1 MPPRPRQAV
10 AAPAMSDDSE
20 AAAADAPAA
29 TALAEGQLRR
39 GEPLLAYNAA
49 QAGLQRW
56 PDHVRLR
63 QLQALALARSGDVE
77 RANQLLAELADEG
90 HGDAETLG
98 MLARTHKDL
107 ALAAKDETERN
118 RHLNAGFRLYARAF
132 ENARRD
138 GSDADAYYA
147 GINAATM
154 ATLRGERE
162 RARTIAREVRR
173 ICERGAAAG
182 DDAPY
187 GYWRQATLG
196 EAALILGE
204 ADSAAMHYTRAA
216 ELAGNR
222 FGDLS
227 STRRQFRLLA
237 SCLPG
242 VAATCAESLRIPPIL
257 VFTGNMIDRPG
268 RHTPRFPAAIET
280 AVRAAVTERL
290 AALRPLA
297 VYGSAACGAD
307 ILCLEVARGLGC
319 ETHVVLP
326 FPAVEFRR
334 TSVDYAGGNWG
345 ERFERVLAAAD
356 SVTIASD
363 HRASGS
369 AATFEYANLILTGMG
384 ELRAQVLD
392 TTLCGLAT
400 WDPRISG
407 FAGGAASLVSLWER
421 RGLAV
426 EHVHPHWFRDGQS
439 GTSVPTP
446 AAGESAAVVRHE
458 MRALLFADAVGYSQ
472 LSEDQIP
479 GFISGFLEAVA
490 GLNQRTEH
498 RFEHVETAGDGLY
511 MVFRDVRDAAH
522 YALELSAL
530 MRGFDRKAW
539 RLPPAFD
546 LRIAVHC
553 GPVHCARDPITGG
566 NLYTGPHTS
575 RAARIEP
582 ITPPG
587 QVYASSAFA
596 SVAAATG
603 VDGLTMRYVGRIP
616 LAKGFGALGLYCVRP
631 AG

>member
-1 MPPRPRQAV
+1 
-10 AAPAMSDDSE
+10 MSDDAA

-29 TALAEGQLRR
+29 AALAEEQLRR

-77 RANQLLAELADEG
+77 RANRLLAALADEG

-107 ALAAKDETERN
+107 ALAAKDDDARA
-118 RHLNAGFRLYARAF
+118 RHLNAGFRLYALAF
-132 ENARRD
+132 DNARRG
-138 GSDADAYYA
+138 GSDDEAYYA

-154 ATLRGERE
+154 AVLKGQLT
-162 RARTIAREVRR
+162 RARGIARDVRG
-173 ICERGAAAG
+173 ICERAAG
-182 DDAPY
+182 GDDSSV
-187 GYWRQATLG
+187 YWREATLG
-196 EAALILGE
+196 EASLILG
-204 ADSAAMHYTRAA
+204 DTDAAAAHYTRAA
-216 ELAGNR
+216 ALAGNR

-227 STRRQFRLLA
+227 STRRQFRLLS

-242 VAATCAESLRIPPIL
+242 VAAACAASLRIPPVL
-257 VFTGNMIDRPG
+257 VFTGNMIDRPD
-268 RHTPRFPAAIET
+268 RSAPRFPPTIEA

-297 VYGSAACGAD
+297 AYGSAACGAD
-307 ILCLEVARGLGC
+307 ILCLEAAREHGC

-326 FPAVEFRR
+326 FPPAEFRHA
-334 TSVDYAGGNWG
+334 SVDFARGDWG
-345 ERFERVLAAAD
+345 ERFERALAAAD

-369 AATFEYANLILTGMG
+369 AATYEYANLILTGMG
-384 ELRAQVLD
+384 ELRAEVLD
-392 TTLCGLAT
+392 TRLCGLAT
-400 WDPRISG
+400 WDPRIRGS
-407 FAGGAASLVSLWER
+407 AGGAASLVSLWES
-421 RGLAV
+421 RGLTV
-426 EHVHPHWFRDGQS
+426 EHVHPHWFHEGELKAS
-439 GTSVPTP
+439 P
-446 AAGESAAVVRHE
+446 APPAPAEAPAVVRHE

-479 GFISGFLEAVA
+479 GFIGGFLEAVA
-490 GLNQRTEH
+490 ALNRRTEH

-511 MVFRDVRDAAH
+511 MVFRDARAAGH
-522 YALELSAL
+522 YALELGAL

-539 RLPPAFD
+539 GLPHAFD
-546 LRIAVHC
+546 LRIALHC
-553 GPVHCARDPITGG
+553 GPVHCGRDPITGG
-566 NLYTGPHTS
+566 NLYTGPHAS

-596 SVAAATG
+596 AVAAAIG
-603 VDGLTMRYVGRIP
+603 VDGLAMRYVGRTP
-616 LAKGFGALGLYCVRP
+616 LAKGYGTLGLYCVRP
-631 AG
+631 VQ